1 MKNKREIGFK
11 FEDIVREF
19 LERENFLFVEN
30 NYYTKYG
37 EIDLIFLEKSTKTLA
52 FIEVKYR
59 KDESF
64 GYPLESVGYFKQQKI
79 RKLARYYLNE
89 KHYFMHSI
97 RFDCIGI
104 MGEKIDWIKGAFY

>member
-1 MKNKREIGFK
+1 MNKREIGK
-11 FEDIVREF
+11 TAEIKAAKYLESMGVNI
-19 LERENFLFVEN
+19 LER
-30 NYYTKYG
+30 NYQNRFG
-37 EIDLIFLEKSTKTLA
+37 EIDIIAREGNVLL

>member
-1 MKNKREIGFK
+1 MNKREIGNQG
-11 FEDIVREF
+11 EAIAVSF
-19 LERENFLFVEN
+19 LENSGIQILER
-30 NYYTKYG
+30 NYRNRFG
-37 EIDLIFLEKSTKTLA
+37 EIDIIAKDGNILL

-64 GYPLESVGYFKQQKI
+64 GYPLESVSYFKQQRI

-89 KHYFMHSI
+89 KHYYAHTV

-104 MGEKIDWIKGAFY
+104 IGTKIEWIKGAFY